1 MKKEIYS
8 TAQQHERAIIV
19 ALDIESSHTKN
30 TWNVQDSLDELENLV
45 KNAGGKVVGRLTQR
59 LPQALKT
66 TYLGKG
72 KLQEL
77 IELKETLL
85 YDTVIFDDELSPLQQ
100 RVLESY
106 LCVKVID
113 RVAVI
118 LDIFAKHA
126 ETREGR
132 LQVELAQHEYLLP
145 RLTGQWTHLERLGAG
160 IGTRGPGESQLETD
174 RRLLQ
179 RKIVALKSKLDE
191 VSKQRELYRSRRRQ
205 QGVPIVALVGYT
217 NSGKSSLLKALTKA
231 DVLVQDKLFATLDP
245 TTRRISLQGNRHQ
258 ALITDTVGFIN
269 KLPPAI
275 ISAFHAT
282 LEELKEASVIVH
294 VIDINAHNASEQCQT
309 VESILTDLEISA
321 KPRITVYNKIDL
333 LPGVTHD
340 WEEHKALSELSDIVK
355 NRPDNTV
362 LTSVVKRW
370 GLVNLMSEIAGL
382 ISLLE
387 QPENS

>member
-1 MKKEIYS
+1 M
-8 TAQQHERAIIV
+8 
-19 ALDIESSHTKN
+19 
-30 TWNVQDSLDELENLV
+30 
-45 KNAGGKVVGRLTQR
+45 
-59 LPQALKT
+59 PQALKT

-77 IELKETLL
+77 IELKETLN

-100 RVLESY
+100 RVLESA

-370 GLVNLMSEIAGL
+370 GLVNLMSKIAGL